1 MADMRKVAG
10 DLYRI
15 AGDMNDGADPVACVR
30 RVDKVLDVN
39 RVESALLERYGSS
52 NTTNDLRRAMGKIN
66 NGNRSVTAVSV
77 VVAQLKATAL
87 GCSKW

>member
-10 DLYRI
+10 ELLGI
-15 AGDMNDGADPVACVR
+15 
-30 RVDKVLDVN
+30 
-39 RVESALLERYGSS
+39 ALLQRYGSS
-52 NTTNDLRRAMGKIN
+52 STTNDLRRAMGKIN